1 MQSAWTKGLK
11 GPEKAERI
19 KEVLSFRTAFEE
31 LAQVIR
37 GNLKK
42 KEAVRDYKDGWVE
55 RQIATN
61 EYNAAIDDLLR
72 LISLNHKED

>member
-19 KEVLSFRTAFEE
+19 KEVSSFRTAFEE
-31 LAQVIR
+31 LTKVIR
-37 GNLKK
+37 GSLKK
-42 KEAVRDYKDGWVE
+42 KEAVRDYTDGWVE

-72 LISLNHKED
+72 LIHLNRKED